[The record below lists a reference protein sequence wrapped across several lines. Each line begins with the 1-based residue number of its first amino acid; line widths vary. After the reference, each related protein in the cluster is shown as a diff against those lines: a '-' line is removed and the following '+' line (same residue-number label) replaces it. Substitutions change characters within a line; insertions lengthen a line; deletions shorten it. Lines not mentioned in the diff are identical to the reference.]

1 METIMDFEQSL
12 NVWLN
17 NKEEELGEEFLKTKS
32 SREELIL
39 LSQLRLIDDLRAA
52 IEEPGFRK

>member
-1 METIMDFEQSL
+1 MDFEQSL